1 MGMCFRML
9 PDEKLCKM
17 EMYADGNGDNM
28 KFTKMHGIGND
39 YVYVNCFTEQV
50 RDPEQVSCQISDR
63 HFGIGSDGL
72 VLIKPSSVADFKM
85 EIYNA
90 DGSRAKMCGN
100 GIRCVAKYA
109 YEHGIVHSDEITI
122 ETKSGI
128 KALKLTVENGL
139 VTYITVNMGQ
149 AVLEPAKIPVSADGD
164 TFVARKLVVDGKE
177 YEATCVS
184 MGNPHC
190 VIFTEGIDDLDLEKI
205 GPSFE
210 NHELFPDRINTE
222 FVEVIDD
229 HTIKMR
235 VWERGSGETIS
246 CGTGTCASVVAAVL
260 NGFCKRGEEVEV
272 QIRGGKLYDT
282 YLANGEVQ
290 MKGPATTVFDGE
302 IDV

>member
-1 MGMCFRML
+1 MS
-9 PDEKLCKM
+9 KLH
-17 EMYADGNGDNM
+17 
-28 KFTKMHGIGND
+28 FTKMHGTGND
-39 YVYVNCFTEQV
+39 YVYVNLFTEQV
-50 RDPEQVSCQISDR
+50 DDASKLAVFVSDR

-72 VLIKPSSVADFKM
+72 ILIAPSKTADCRM
-85 EIYNA
+85 IMYNA
-90 DGSRAKMCGN
+90 DGSEGAMCGN

-149 AVLEPAKIPVSADGD
+149 AVLEPAKIPVSAEGD
-164 TFVARKLVVDGKE
+164 TFVAKKLVVDGKE

-190 VIFTEGIDDLDLEKI
+190 VIFTEG
-205 GPSFE
+205 
-210 NHELFPDRINTE
+210 
-222 FVEVIDD
+222 IDD